1 MASDIKLNDNSVIL
15 EGNVGIGTNN
25 PVRPLHVEGNEIHS
39 GGAGA
44 GFSFSDRNKPGLVNN
59 PSNGERWVWYAQDGK
74 ARLWSGRDV
83 LVIADD
89 GPRTG
94 GLPELRIEGD
104 VHVGGKFS
112 GGHVSRLDGIE
123 TTPDVSDLKSVKR
136 ISVYADTIA
145 FDGSSGKP
153 EKYGLQTDF
162 ANGKEVLVLNF
173 PPNPY
178 GKSFKDGVRVE
189 GNLQV
194 TGTFSQ
200 ASSIALKE
208 NVAAL
213 SGQEAMATL
222 QGLNAVK
229 YNYKAD
235 SQKEQRIG
243 FIAEEVP
250 DLVANSERDRLSPMD
265 LIAVLT
271 KAVQEQQRTI
281 TELAS
286 EMNTLKQQ
294 SGGK

>member
-1 MASDIKLNDNSVIL
+1 MASDIKLNGNSVIL

-39 GGAGA
+39 GGSGA
-44 GFSFSDRNKPGLVNN
+44 GFSFSDRSKPGLVDN
-59 PSNGERWVWYAQDGK
+59 PSKGERWVWYAQDED
-74 ARLWSGRDV
+74 AHLWSGEDV
-83 LVIADD
+83 LTVHRNVSSWRTELKGRLHVENDIQTSGDFQGRLSGCQAYNLTGRELGPQKIRAVVCSADAIHLHKQQVDPRFALFHDFVNLPSQPKKDALVIN
-89 GPRTG
+89 
-94 GLPELRIEGD
+94 
-104 VHVGGKFS
+104 
-112 GGHVSRLDGIE
+112 
-123 TTPDVSDLKSVKR
+123 
-136 ISVYADTIA
+136 YQ
-145 FDGSSGKP
+145 GS
-153 EKYGLQTDF
+153 Y
-162 ANGKEVLVLNF
+162 
-173 PPNPY
+173 
-178 GKSFKDGVRVE
+178 KDGVKIE
-189 GNLQV
+189 GNVQT
-194 TGTFSQ
+194 TGALAQ

-213 SGQEAMATL
+213 SGQEAMAAL

-235 SQKEQRIG
+235 SQKEQHIG

-286 EMNTLKQQ
+286 EMNTLKQRN
-294 SGGK
+294 GGH